1 MNRPAILEEI
11 DSLSQGLIGVF
22 GVLDETVLDVIFGDF
37 NPSGKLPF
45 DIPSSMKEVEEQ
57 KSDVPDDTSNP
68 TFKYGYGLSYS
79 ENKITDD

>member
-1 MNRPAILEEI
+1 
-11 DSLSQGLIGVF
+11 
-22 GVLDETVLDVIFGDF
+22 
-37 NPSGKLPF
+37 
-45 DIPSSMKEVEEQ
+45 MKEVEEQ